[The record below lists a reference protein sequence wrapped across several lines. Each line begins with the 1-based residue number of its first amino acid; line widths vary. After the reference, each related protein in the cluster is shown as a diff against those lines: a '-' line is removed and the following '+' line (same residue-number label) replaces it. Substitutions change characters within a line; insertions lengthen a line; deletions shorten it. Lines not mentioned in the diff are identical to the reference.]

1 MFGSKK
7 IMKLFNIQ
15 RELVQLVKIE
25 FGNKLLDIVVIRRG
39 NLVYIDEND
48 RIVNIMKKLVIQMVI
63 RL

>member
-7 IMKLFNIQ
+7 IMKLFNFQ

>member
-7 IMKLFNIQ
+7 IMKLFNFQ
-15 RELVQLVKIE
+15 RELVQLVNIE

>member
-7 IMKLFNIQ
+7 IMKLFNFQ

-48 RIVNIMKKLVIQMVI
+48 RIVNIIKKLVIQMII